1 MFGYIVPREC
11 ELKVREQAAYKCAY
25 CGLCKSIQRHY
36 GPLSAG
42 CLQYD
47 CTFLALL
54 LGSLAGEK
62 GESRPCRCLHRWP
75 DPRRRYRL
83 ESPSLHFSAAV
94 NVLLAYYKCLDGQKD
109 EHALKDRAGALLL
122 AGAHK
127 KAAAEFP
134 QVEEA
139 ARLYMQAQAR
149 AEETHAG
156 PDEAAHPT
164 GVFLRRLAALAPGVP
179 QEAQRPLDWLL
190 YHLGRWI
197 YLIDARD
204 DLAEDLAAGRYNPIA
219 ARFGA
224 QGDDEALKLTL
235 DRSIDLACS
244 AFQLLDFGCR
254 TAVLENI
261 LYLGL
266 PLVQRAVFEG
276 SWQTIKKQKIWR
288 RHP

>member
-1 MFGYIVPREC
+1 M
-11 ELKVREQAAYKCAY
+11 
-25 CGLCKSIQRHY
+25 
-36 GPLSAG
+36 
-42 CLQYD
+42 
-47 CTFLALL
+47 
-54 LGSLAGEK
+54 
-62 GESRPCRCLHRWP
+62 
-75 DPRRRYRL
+75 
-83 ESPSLHFSAAV
+83 
-94 NVLLAYYKCLDGQKD
+94 
-109 EHALKDRAGALLL
+109 DRAADAFAGLLR
-122 AGAHK
+122 
-127 KAAAEFP
+127 AAAP
-134 QVEEA
+134 KSGDPV
-139 ARLYMQAQAR
+139 RDR
-149 AEETHAG
+149 ALE
-156 PDEAAHPT
+156 
-164 GVFLRRLAALAPGVP
+164 
-179 QEAQRPLDWLL
+179 QLL

-235 DRSIDLACS
+235 DRSIDLVCS

>member
-62 GESRPCRCLHRWP
+62 GESRLCRCLHRWP

-149 AEETHAG
+149 AEEAHAG

-197 YLIDARD
+197 YFMDAWD
-204 DLAEDLAAGRYNPIA
+204 DLEKDRQSGAFNPFLTESRETAAFCIHSAMSQCRQA
-219 ARFGA
+219 AS
-224 QGDDEALKLTL
+224 LLPLTR
-235 DRSIDLACS
+235 DRGLI
-244 AFQLLDFGCR
+244 
-254 TAVLENI
+254 ENI
-261 LYLGL
+261 LELGC
-266 PLVQRAVFEG
+266 PHRAVALLG
-276 SWQTIKKQKIWR
+276 QTPEEDKKLEER
-288 RHP
+288 DEPL